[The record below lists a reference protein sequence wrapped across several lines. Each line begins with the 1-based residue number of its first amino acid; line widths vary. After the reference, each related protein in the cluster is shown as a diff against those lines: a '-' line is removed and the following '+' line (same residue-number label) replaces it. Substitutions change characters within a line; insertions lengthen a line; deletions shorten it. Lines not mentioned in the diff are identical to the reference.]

1 MGYNV
6 DLDLTNKGAFSKSGL
21 IDVRETASSAAK
33 VIYQTSDFAG
43 ILTGKYLWRSVEG
56 TWYEVIALS
65 TNYVYGYVL
74 DRDVDIKIV
83 NPIQYSTAQGM
94 INQMIENDKQTLTKL
109 LTCAQYCKLLSEKG
123 YNVTTYMSQIKS
135 TYLSLYNRNQKLK
148 NSPGFTEKA
157 YGKNSLTEFAPALS
171 SIVNNPNIG
180 VVFTATTV
188 IALIIVAVIAA
199 GAVTAIYYGNHED
212 AQKAEMDK
220 KIATDLNKI
229 LEGFDEN
236 IKNEVITYT
245 QDKVAESYNKGYNV
259 GKKSGISWWDII
271 KYGGVAFGTFFI
283 VRYIKNT
290 F

>member
-1 MGYNV
+1 MSYNINLV
-6 DLDLTNKGAFSKSGL
+6 NKGAFANGGVVN
-21 IDVRETASSAAK
+21 VRDSASSAGK

-43 ILTGKYLWRSVEG
+43 ILTGQYTWRSVEG
-56 TWYEVIALS
+56 TWYQLIALS
-65 TNYVYGYVL
+65 TGYVYGYVL
-74 DRDVDIKIV
+74 DREVVLKIV
-83 NPIQYSTAQGM
+83 NPIQYNTAQGM

-109 LTCAQYCKLLSEKG
+109 LTCAQYCKLLSAKG
-123 YNVTTYMSQIKS
+123 YNVSSYMSTIKK
-135 TYLSLYNRNQKLK
+135 TYLSLYNRNQKLV

-157 YGKNSLTEFAPALS
+157 YGKNALTDFAPALT

-188 IALIIVAVIAA
+188 IALIIVAVIAT

-212 AQKAEMDK
+212 AQKAETDK

-229 LEGFDEN
+229 LEGFDEK

-245 QDKVAESYNKGYNV
+245 QNKVAESYNKGYNV
-259 GKKSGISWWDII
+259 GKKSGISWWDIV
-271 KYGGVAFGTFFI
+271 KYGGVAAGTFFLI
-283 VRYIKNT
+283 RYIKDT